1 MDETISRITSH
12 GNPPEEVEM
21 DAVTQVPVPRNEP
34 VHSYAPGSPG
44 AGDPRMAGGCR
55 SRPGRRSC

>member
-34 VHSYAPGSPG
+34 VHSYAPGSPERAAPG
-44 AGDPRMAGGCR
+44 WRGCR
-55 SRPGRRSC
+55 SRPGRRSY